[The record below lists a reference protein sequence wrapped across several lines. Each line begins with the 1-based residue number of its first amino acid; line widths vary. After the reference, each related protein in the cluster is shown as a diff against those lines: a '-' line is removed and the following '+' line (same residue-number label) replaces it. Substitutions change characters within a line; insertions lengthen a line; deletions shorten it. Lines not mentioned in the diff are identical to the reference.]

1 MFVETFVKIATI
13 KRRQMLCSK
22 ITSGGR
28 FDSTGKPT
36 PAKIPPT
43 MMRIVK
49 LNIYIQNM
57 DLKTPDIIFV
67 IFSLTFTFP
76 F

>member
-1 MFVETFVKIATI
+1 MS
-13 KRRQMLCSK
+13 CSK

-28 FDSTGKPT
+28 FGSTDKLT